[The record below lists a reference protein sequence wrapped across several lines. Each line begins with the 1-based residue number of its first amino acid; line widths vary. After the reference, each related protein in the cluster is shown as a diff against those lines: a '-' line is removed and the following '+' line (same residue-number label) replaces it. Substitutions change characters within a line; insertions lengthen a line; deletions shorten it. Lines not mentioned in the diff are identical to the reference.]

1 MRLLPLRLV
10 ACVAALTLASRL
22 TSAQAPASLRIEEA
36 SIRELHAALQTSA
49 LTCRRLVEHYLRR
62 IDTYDKNGPAIN
74 SIVTINPRAREIADS
89 LDRVSQR
96 GGTRGPLHCIPIIVK
111 DNFET
116 VDMPTTAGSLSLA
129 GYMAATDAFQVKR
142 VRDAGAVI
150 LAKSNMAEYAFSPYE
165 TVSSILPGYSKN
177 PYALDRVTAG
187 SSGGTAAA
195 VASSFAAAGL
205 GSDTGNS
212 IRGPS
217 AHQALVGIRSTM
229 GLTSRGGV
237 VPLFLGADIAGPM
250 ARTVTDAVTVF
261 QVIVG
266 EDPDD
271 SVTARS
277 HDRPVPNYEQAL
289 DPAGLR
295 GARIGVLRQAYES
308 PTTDAEVVQ
317 LFQRALD
324 DLRKQGATIVDS
336 ATVPELDSL
345 RRLQSGPC
353 NTFEH
358 DINTF
363 LAARAGRVPV
373 KSVDDILRSRRFH
386 PSIEKRLETAQ
397 AVEGTTDENP
407 GCRSR
412 DAFRSALRRAV
423 TSMFDR
429 LRLDAVVYPSW
440 SNPPRLIGDLNTP
453 HGDNN
458 QLFSPN
464 TGFPALTVPM
474 GYLSGGTL
482 PAGLQF
488 FGRAWSEPALIR
500 LAYAYE
506 QATHHRRPPTNV
518 PPLR

>member
-1 MRLLPLRLV
+1 MRYRNGV
-10 ACVAALTLASRL
+10 TLTLL
-22 TSAQAPASLRIEEA
+22 VVNSAAVAQPVATLQIEETTVA
-36 SIRELHAALQTSA
+36 DLQTA
-49 LTCRRLVEHYLRR
+49 LRDRRLTCRQLVHHYLRR

-74 SIVTINPRAREIADS
+74 SIVTVNPRAREIADS
-89 LDRVSQR
+89 LDAVQQR
-96 GGTRGPLHCIPIIVK
+96 GGTLGPLHCIPIIVK

-116 VDMPTTAGSLSLA
+116 ADMPTTAGSLSLA
-129 GYMAATDAFQVKR
+129 GYLAATDAFQVRR
-142 VRDAGAVI
+142 VRKAGAVI
-150 LAKSNMAEYAFSPYE
+150 LVKSNMAEYAFSPFE

-195 VASSFAAAGL
+195 VASSFAALGL

-237 VPLFLGADIAGPM
+237 VPLFMGADIAGPM
-250 ARTVTDAVTVF
+250 ARTVADAVVVF
-261 QVIVG
+261 QLIVG

-277 HDRPVPNYEQAL
+277 RGRPVPNYSQSL
-289 DPAGLR
+289 DSAGLR
-295 GARIGVLRQAYES
+295 GARIGLLRQAYES
-308 PTTDAEVVQ
+308 STTDAEVVHV
-317 LFQRALD
+317 FKRAVD
-324 DLRKQGATIVDS
+324 DLRKAGATIIDS
-336 ATVPELDSL
+336 AVVPELDSL
-345 RRLQSGPC
+345 RRMQTGAC
-353 NTFEH
+353 NTFKH
-358 DINTF
+358 DLNSF
-363 LAARAGRVPV
+363 LGARAARVPV
-373 KSVDDILRSRRFH
+373 KSVEEVLRSRRFH

-397 AVEGTTDENP
+397 AVEGTPDENP
-407 GCRSR
+407 ACRSR
-412 DAFRSALRRAV
+412 DAFRAALRQAV
-423 TSMFDR
+423 VSMLER

-453 HGDNN
+453 AGDNN

-464 TGFPALTVPM
+464 TGFPAITVPM
-474 GYLSGGTL
+474 GYLRGGVL

-488 FGRAWSEPALIR
+488 FGRPWSEPTLIKF
-500 LAYAYE
+500 AYAYE
-506 QATHHRRPPTNV
+506 QATHHRRAPTSV